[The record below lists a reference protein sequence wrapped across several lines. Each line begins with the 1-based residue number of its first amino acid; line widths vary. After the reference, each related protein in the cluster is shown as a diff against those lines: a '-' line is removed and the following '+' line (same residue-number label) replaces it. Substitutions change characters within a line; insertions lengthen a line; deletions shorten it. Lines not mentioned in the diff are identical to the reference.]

1 MLKQSFNFYFYQKA
15 LSTKHRVLAAILTLL
30 GSGLST
36 KAPGTVGSLFA
47 LGLWYVCGLN
57 KASIVLQVFA
67 ALFMTVLGY
76 LTCLLYEKESQEK
89 NKDSQHIVIDEAAGL
104 WLALIAMPHQQWW
117 VVLLIFIFFRVFDIF
132 KLFPCNYIDQRMKN
146 AAGIMLD
153 DLIAGIYANTTVYV
167 LISMFKWL

>member
-1 MLKQSFNFYFYQKA
+1 M
-15 LSTKHRVLAAILTLL
+15 KHRVLAAILTLF
-30 GSGLST
+30 GAGLSI

-47 LGLWYVCGLN
+47 LGLWYACGLN
-57 KASIVLQVFA
+57 KVGIVLQLFA
-67 ALFMTVLGY
+67 ALFMAVLGY

-104 WLALIAMPHQQWW
+104 WLALIAIPDQQWW
-117 VVLLIFIFFRVFDIF
+117 VALLIFILFRVFDII
-132 KLFPCNYIDQRMKN
+132 KIFPCNSIDQRMKN

-167 LISMFKWL
+167 LLSMFKWL